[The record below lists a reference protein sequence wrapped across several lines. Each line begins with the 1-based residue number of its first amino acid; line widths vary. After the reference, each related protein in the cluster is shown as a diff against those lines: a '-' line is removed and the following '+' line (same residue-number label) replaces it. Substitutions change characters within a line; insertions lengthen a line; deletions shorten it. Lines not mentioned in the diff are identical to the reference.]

1 VERESR
7 FKPPAA
13 ARLET
18 ATVAF
23 SVVLLSALALA
34 WFSRHGYTLYFGD
47 AEAHLNI
54 ARRIIDSR
62 TPGFDQVGTAWLPL
76 PHLLTA
82 AFVWNDSLWR
92 SGLAGSIPSG
102 LAFIVACVLLYATIR
117 RMFGQA
123 APAIAAAAVFALNPN
138 VLYLQS
144 IPMNECVFFAALIG
158 MLYSTAVFAQTG
170 RTGPV
175 LLAALF
181 SNAASLSR
189 YEGWFLIPFVTLF
202 LAVSAGWRR
211 WWIPIGFGALASVG
225 PLFWLAFNWWHYSN
239 AIEFYNGPYS
249 AKAIYERGLRPG
261 QPRFSGD
268 HHWLISAKYL
278 FVAARLCAG
287 WPLTVIGMIG
297 AAAAVL
303 KRKFWPVT
311 FLLLPGVFYVMSMYS
326 AGAVIH
332 VPTLWPHTWYNIR
345 YGSTL
350 IPLFA
355 VGTAALI
362 SLAPPRARPAAA
374 WTLAIA
380 SLVPWFLHTGP
391 SWWLLWKESEVNS
404 EARRQWT
411 AASAGFLAKNYRM
424 GDGIYT
430 SFGDLTGILRS
441 AGIPLR
447 ESLHE
452 GNNPAWLA
460 AGKRPDLFL
469 FERWAVG
476 FAGDAVSETIRRA
489 NRGGQVYRLADRI
502 VVNGAQPVEI
512 YERVSDSRALAQGLA
527 RGGGGVE

>member
-7 FKPPAA
+7 LKPPAA

-18 ATVAF
+18 AAVA
-23 SVVLLSALALA
+23 VCVGVLSALALA
-34 WFSRHGYTLYFGD
+34 WFSWRGYTLYFGD

-76 PHLLTA
+76 PHLLIA
-82 AFVWNDSLWR
+82 VFAGSDSMWR
-92 SGLAGSIPSG
+92 SGLAGSIPSA
-102 LAFIVACVLLYATIR
+102 LAFIVACVLLYATVR
-117 RMFGQA
+117 RMFGQK
-123 APAIAAAAVFALNPN
+123 APAIGAVAVFALNPN

-144 IPMNECVFFAALIG
+144 IPMNECIFFAALLG
-158 MLYSTAVFAQTG
+158 MLYSTVVFAQTG
-170 RTGPV
+170 RLGAV

-211 WWIPIGFGALASVG
+211 WWIPVGFGALASIG
-225 PLFWLAFNWWHYSN
+225 PLFWLAFNWWQYGN
-239 AIEFYNGPYS
+239 AIEFYDGPYS

-261 QPRFSGD
+261 QPRFPGD
-268 HHWLISAKYL
+268 HHWLISARYL
-278 FVAARLCAG
+278 FEAARFCAG
-287 WPLTVIGMIG
+287 WPLTVIGTIG
-297 AAAAVL
+297 AAASVL

-350 IPLFA
+350 LPLFA
-355 VGTAALI
+355 VGAAMII
-362 SLAPPRARPAAA
+362 SLAPRRVRSGAA
-374 WTLAIA
+374 WALAIA
-380 SLVPWFLHTGP
+380 SLVPWFLHSGP
-391 SWWLLWKESEVNS
+391 STWLLWKESEVNS

-411 AASAGFLAKNYRM
+411 AAGAGFLAKNYRM

-460 AGKRPDLFL
+460 AGARPDLFL

-476 FAGDAVSETIRRA
+476 FAGDAVTETIRRA
-489 NRGGQVYRLADRI
+489 NRRRQVYRLAES
-502 VVNGAQPVEI
+502 VVVKGAQPVEI
-512 YERVSDSRALAQGLA
+512 YERVSGSPALDRGQPP
-527 RGGGGVE
+527 GGGGAE